1 MVRLKLDEHLDER
14 LAQRLEAA
22 GHDVSTVRAQGM
34 CGAEDD
40 EIFTRCARE
49 GRCLV
54 TLDLD
59 FANVLRF
66 PPEGSSGLVVLR
78 GRNQLLPAMRHV
90 VENLIIALEKEDP
103 TGRLWV
109 VGTSRLRVH
118 LHGDGPDAME

>member
-1 MVRLKLDEHLDER
+1 MVRLKLDEHVDER
-14 LAQRLEAA
+14 LAHTLEAA

-34 CGAEDD
+34 CGAEDE
-40 EIFTRCARE
+40 EIFTRCATE

-78 GRNQLLPAMRHV
+78 GRNQLFPAMRQV
-90 VENLIIALEKEDP
+90 VENLIIALEKESP

-109 VGTSRLRVH
+109 VGPTRLRVH
-118 LHGDGPDAME
+118 LHDDSPDAME